1 MRIRQFCQHIPCVGM
16 PLIPRHLQ
24 PPKSFIE
31 IFFNPV
37 PIEIFLP
44 QIELGILISE
54 SFRFE
59 SEAIEVVEGTGH
71 TEGYDTGSEV
81 AHCKAEVFL

>member
-1 MRIRQFCQHIPCVGM
+1 M
-16 PLIPRHLQ
+16 PLILRHLQ
-24 PPKSFIE
+24 PLKGFIE
-31 IFFNPV
+31 ILFNPV
-37 PIEIFLP
+37 PIEILLP

-81 AHCKAEVFL
+81 ATIKRKFFYNRPYA